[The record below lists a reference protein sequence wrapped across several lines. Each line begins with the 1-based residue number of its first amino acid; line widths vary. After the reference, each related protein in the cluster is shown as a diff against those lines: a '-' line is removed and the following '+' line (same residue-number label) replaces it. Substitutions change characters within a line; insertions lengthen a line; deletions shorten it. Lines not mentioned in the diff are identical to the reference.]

1 MVNAQQIK
9 SGVTKYINSE
19 ILPHLSGLP
28 KIGISAYVNLMSD
41 KVPELM
47 MQLRDQ
53 PGISILG
60 VIDEE
65 GNLDLDRL
73 YKAVVP
79 AMAEGEKIKLEIP
92 MIGEFDL
99 TKQDIDKLYKY
110 VMNS

>member
-28 KIGISAYVNLMSD
+28 KIGVSTYINLMSD

-47 MQLRDQ
+47 IQMRDQ
-53 PGISILG
+53 PGVSILG
-60 VIDEE
+60 IIDEE
-65 GNLDLDRL
+65 GNMDLDRL

-79 AMAEGEKIKLEIP
+79 TMMEGEKITIEVPL
-92 MIGEFDL
+92 IGSFDL
-99 TKQDIDKLYKY
+99 SKQDIDKLYKY
-110 VMNS
+110 ILNS

>member
-28 KIGISAYVNLMSD
+28 KIGVSAYVNLMSD

-47 MQLRDQ
+47 IQLRDQ
-53 PGISILG
+53 PGISILE
-60 VIDEE
+60 VIDEDC
-65 GNLDLDRL
+65 NLDIDRL
-73 YKAVVP
+73 YKAIVP
-79 AMAEGEKIKLEIP
+79 AMADGEKITIEIP
-92 MIGEFDL
+92 MIGSFNL

-110 VMNS
+110 VLNS